1 MLLFGP
7 DKNGKYEP
15 RYFDEE
21 GYNILDMT
29 SKKLQVKK
37 KGKKSVCVKQDEAEQ
52 PAEEQKVSTSQEIII
67 PFTLDVNK
75 PPPLPS
81 APIHSAYDWWVQK
94 GASMFPHIQ
103 ITAPPLVVPA
113 TAPSASASIQ
123 TLQTTV
129 ASEKSKS
136 APNVVHRDV
145 RPKSHQYSE
154 NRPQQKDRSK
164 IAVAR

>member
-7 DKNGKYEP
+7 NKNGKYEP

-37 KGKKSVCVKQDEAEQ
+37 KGKKYVRVKQDEAE
-52 PAEEQKVSTSQEIII
+52 EQKVLTSQEIII

-75 PPPLPS
+75 PPPPPS

-94 GASMFPHIQ
+94 GASMFLHIQ
-103 ITAPPLVVPA
+103 ITAPPPAVPA
-113 TAPSASASIQ
+113 TAPSASSSIQ
-123 TLQTTV
+123 TPQTT
-129 ASEKSKS
+129 ATSEKSKS
-136 APNVVHRDV
+136 APNVVQRDV
-145 RPKSHQYSE
+145 LPKSHQYSE
-154 NRPQQKDRSK
+154 NRLQQKDRSK
-164 IAVAR
+164 IPVAR